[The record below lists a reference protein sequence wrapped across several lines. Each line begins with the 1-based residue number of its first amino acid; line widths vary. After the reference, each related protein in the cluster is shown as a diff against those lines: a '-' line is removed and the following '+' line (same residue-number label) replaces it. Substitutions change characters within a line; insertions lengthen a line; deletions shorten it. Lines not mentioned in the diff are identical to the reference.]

1 LKQLKRG
8 GIRRGGRPSTRTKN
22 GRITPLLH
30 AYAENQTANATIT
43 ATITAHTTGVIFLVL
58 PLRGEL
64 LAAWL
69 NSVFNGSIRRL
80 IFT

>member
-1 LKQLKRG
+1 
-8 GIRRGGRPSTRTKN
+8 
-22 GRITPLLH
+22 LLH

-43 ATITAHTTGVIFLVL
+43 ATITAHTTGVTFLVL

-69 NSVFNGSIRRL
+69 NSVFIARSAD
-80 IFT
+80 